1 MGTLGKRVQKRVHDV
16 FNPSASTD
24 ELNIKDGDN
33 ELPGLIRQ
41 GRSAVRHDPISTV
54 RRSASKAESPEGDGL
69 LTQGIPSSVAAE
81 NNNADNED
89 EEDDDEG
96 SGEESDE
103 ADSPPGISGR
113 PASVPALYRSVSP
126 SVETDR
132 ARDARVNPLNLLTA
146 LAAPIPEIQEDPQTT
161 PKASAANSPVD
172 AIWARSST
180 IRSPTPPGS
189 AMFDAD

>member
-1 MGTLGKRVQKRVHDV
+1 MGTLGKRVSKRMQDI

-54 RRSASKAESPEGDGL
+54 RRSVSRAASPEGAG
-69 LTQGIPSSVAAE
+69 TQEVPSSVAE
-81 NNNADNED
+81 ENADDKD
-89 EEDDDEG
+89 EEDDDEEG
-96 SGEESDE
+96 SDEESDVE
-103 ADSPPGISGR
+103 VDSPPGISGR

-132 ARDARVNPLNLLTA
+132 ARDAPVNPLTN
-146 LAAPIPEIQEDPQTT
+146 LAAPIPEIREDLQTT
-161 PKASAANSPVD
+161 PKASVANSPVD
-172 AIWARSST
+172 AIRAPAST
-180 IRSPTPPGS
+180 IRSPTPPGY
-189 AMFDAD
+189 